1 VDKTALLY
9 RDHQHLNRI
18 KALNDPNSDLFAPSS
33 VPETAPV
40 DKMPKSQQCNTQ
52 KPTLPLAALLRK
64 AVESTSADA
73 SPAASPVTA
82 RPAPTRPLLALPAHI
97 EELTVGNQSTMT
109 PVSKKEATAP
119 KIDGNGQQ
127 GPDICVS
134 IFESSSEDE
143 EPPKANN
150 DRSRKG
156 KWQREVWTT
165 EHGNRG

>member
-1 VDKTALLY
+1 MA
-9 RDHQHLNRI
+9 
-18 KALNDPNSDLFAPSS
+18 
-33 VPETAPV
+33 ETAPV
-40 DKMPKSQQCNTQ
+40 DKMPKSQQCNMQ

-82 RPAPTRPLLALPAHI
+82 RLAPTRPLPALPAHI
-97 EELTVGNQSTMT
+97 EELTVVNQSNMT
-109 PVSKKEATAP
+109 PISQKEGTAP
-119 KIDGNGQQ
+119 KIGGNGQQ

-143 EPPKANN
+143 EPPEVNN
-150 DRSRKG
+150 DRSRKA
-156 KWQREVWTT
+156 KWQREAWTT

>member
-1 VDKTALLY
+1 
-9 RDHQHLNRI
+9 
-18 KALNDPNSDLFAPSS
+18 
-33 VPETAPV
+33 
-40 DKMPKSQQCNTQ
+40 MPKSQQCNTQ

-73 SPAASPVTA
+73 SPAASPVAA
-82 RPAPTRPLLALPAHI
+82 RSAPTRPLPALPAHV
-97 EELTVGNQSTMT
+97 EELAVVNQSTMT

-143 EPPKANN
+143 EPPEVNN
-150 DRSRKG
+150 DRSRKV